1 MTALISRGAA
11 VECGGD
17 VFTST
22 DVNASTTA
30 ANTSSARTLRVSPG
44 CTSGSGAGSS
54 SRTIV
59 PTPLP
64 GATLGTGCARRPRRC
79 RSPTS
84 PMPGPWTRRRLHAAI
99 PTTTRNAPTFS
110 SRIVP

>member
-1 MTALISRGAA
+1 MAPA
-11 VECGGD
+11 VPWGGD

-30 ANTSSARTLRVSPG
+30 ANTSSARTLRVRPG
-44 CTSGSGAGSS
+44 WTSGRGAGSS

-64 GATLGTGCARRPRRC
+64 GATLGTGSGAGTAGDPARTRPIPRPC
-79 RSPTS
+79 TS
-84 PMPGPWTRRRLHAAI
+84 RRLHAAM
-99 PTTTRNAPTFS
+99 PTITRKAPILSNST
-110 SRIVP
+110 VP